1 MGMNRKAKGGLY
13 LPGKLVGV
21 DVAVGACG
29 VEWNRRPGAVQDGLV
44 RSGGAQ
50 RHAESDSKNERQRG
64 TRGSPESIAGVGS
77 VCGGARMIES
87 SLVAE

>member
-1 MGMNRKAKGGLY
+1 MNGKARGGLY

-21 DVAVGACG
+21 DVAVGARG
-29 VEWNRRPGAVQDGLV
+29 VKWNRRPGAVQDGLV

-50 RHAESDSKNERQRG
+50 RCTESDSKNERQRG
-64 TRGSPESIAGVGS
+64 TRGSPELIAGLGS
-77 VCGGARMIES
+77 VCGGARMIEG